1 MKNMKINTGTC
12 IFYAVMLSLFLLLAG
27 CSSLR
32 SSGSDSDKGS
42 QGSAPGGPGS
52 LYHKFS
58 DVLIPG
64 ELKEVKKG
72 SYVIES
78 NGFAAGV
85 LSFKG
90 RVDRGS
96 LIAFFRENMVK
107 DGWKSIASFTS
118 NRTILLFQKANR
130 WCVIS
135 ITDGDFSVGV
145 EIGVV
150 PTNSDISEGIIR

>member
-1 MKNMKINTGTC
+1 MKNMKINRTTC
-12 IFYAVMLSLFLLLAG
+12 IFYAAMLLFFLLMTG

-32 SSGSDSDKGS
+32 TAEDGAGSPGS
-42 QGSAPGGPGS
+42 SAPGSSPGS

-130 WCVIS
+130 WCIIN

-145 EIGVV
+145 EVGVV
-150 PTNSDISEGIIR
+150 PTNTDISEGIIR

>member
-1 MKNMKINTGTC
+1 MKNTKTDRTAC
-12 IFYAVMLSLFLLLAG
+12 IFYAAMVLVFLLMTG

-32 SSGSDSDKGS
+32 GTKDSSSGS

-64 ELKEVKKG
+64 ELTEVKKG

-90 RVDRGS
+90 RVDKGS

-107 DGWKSIASFTS
+107 DGWRSIASFTS

-130 WCVIS
+130 WCVIN

-145 EIGVV
+145 EVGVV
-150 PTNSDISEGIIR
+150 PTNTDISEGIIR